1 MRAKKHTHST
11 LPTVQKV
18 KHIVDWLLEKK
29 ALDMLALDLAKGTGP
44 SEAVVIVT
52 ASSTRHGQGLADHV
66 LQSARN
72 ENFEY
77 LSMEGYVVGQWI
89 LLDLN
94 DVIVHIFQSEA
105 RALFR
110 LNDLWPAATIL
121 ADTRKEA

>member
-1 MRAKKHTHST
+1 MRAKKLSHSS
-11 LPTVQKV
+11 LPTLEKV
-18 KHIVDWLLEKK
+18 KNIVGWLLDKK
-29 ALDMLALDLAKGTGP
+29 ALELLALDLSRENGP

-52 ASSTRHGQGLADHV
+52 ATSMRHGQGLADHV
-66 LQSARN
+66 LQSARD

-77 LSMEGYVVGQWI
+77 LNMEGYVVGQWI

-94 DVIVHIFQSEA
+94 DVVVHIFQSES

-110 LNDLWPAATIL
+110 LDDLWPAASVL

>member
-1 MRAKKHTHST
+1 MRAKKLSHSS
-11 LPTVQKV
+11 LPTLEKV
-18 KHIVDWLLEKK
+18 KNIVGWLLDKK
-29 ALDMLALDLAKGTGP
+29 ALELLALDLSRENGP

-52 ASSTRHGQGLADHV
+52 ATSMRHGQGLADHA
-66 LQSARN
+66 LQSARD

-77 LSMEGYVVGQWI
+77 LNMEGYVVGQWI

-94 DVIVHIFQSEA
+94 DVVVHIFQSES

-110 LNDLWPAATIL
+110 LDDLWPAASVL